1 MNSDN
6 PYRKLATLK
15 NGEKVLIRFP
25 NGEDRESLIKL
36 FQEARLDDIEFCKE
50 DLKNPQVVHNW
61 LNRENSRRIL
71 SLVAVEMRTNQPIAA
86 LTLFRGEQ
94 AALKVGE
101 IQTIFVSR
109 PFQGLGVGSLLIDEL
124 LDLALQKN
132 IYWLKVEMP
141 LEQEYAVKAF
151 LSREF
156 EIRATLDDFFISKEG
171 VPHDVALMMRP
182 LIKKD
187 DIDF

>member
-1 MNSDN
+1 MNSYI

-15 NGEKVLIRFP
+15 NGERVLIRIL
-25 NGEDRESLIKL
+25 NGEDRQSLIKL
-36 FQEARLDDIEFCKE
+36 FQDARPEDIEFCKE
-50 DLKNPQVVHNW
+50 DLKNPQVVHHW
-61 LNRENSRRIL
+61 LSQENSHRLL
-71 SLVAVEMRTNQPIAA
+71 SLVAVQMNTNQPIAA

-94 AALKVGE
+94 AALRVGE
-101 IQTIFVSR
+101 IQSIFVSR
-109 PFQGLGVGSLLIDEL
+109 PFQGLGLGSLLIDEL
-124 LDLALQKN
+124 LDLALKKN
-132 IYWLKVEMP
+132 IHWLRVEMP

-182 LIKKD
+182 LIKNN
-187 DIDF
+187 IDF

>member
-1 MNSDN
+1 MNSSN

-15 NGEKVLIRFP
+15 NGEKVLIRFL

-36 FQEARLDDIEFCKE
+36 FQDARTEDIEFCKE
-50 DLKNPQVVHNW
+50 DLKDPQVVHHW
-61 LNRENSRRIL
+61 LSHENSRRIL
-71 SLVAVEMRTNQPIAA
+71 SLVAVEMKTNQPIAA

-109 PFQGLGVGSLLIDEL
+109 PFQGLGLGSLLIDEL
-124 LDLALQKN
+124 IGLSLQKN
-132 IYWLKVEMP
+132 IHWLKVEMP
-141 LEQEYAVKAF
+141 LEQEYAIKAF
-151 LSREF
+151 LSRDF
-156 EIRATLDDFFISKEG
+156 EIRATLEDFFISKKG
-171 VPHDVALMMRP
+171 VPHDVALMMRL

-187 DIDF
+187 DVDF